1 MTAKISRREL
11 IQKSLFG
18 FGALSLSVGFT
29 GCNDSSD
36 QETATLQVNFEHGV
50 ASGDPLQD
58 RVILWT
64 RLTPSDSSAR
74 LQVTWEIA
82 LDQQFK
88 QIIKTDKVTTA
99 AAQDFTVKVDAIGL
113 KPNQS
118 YFYRFSFGDKIS
130 PIGQT
135 KTLPT
140 STSKV
145 SFAVCSCSNY
155 PAGYFYVYREMAK
168 QDVDVVIHLGDYIY
182 EYGAD
187 GYAAEDAAKLGRT
200 LAADNDKEIIKLD
213 DYRKRYALY
222 RKDKDLQSLHHRHPF
237 IVIWDDHELANDAWR
252 EGAENH
258 TEETANAKNE
268 GKFSER
274 KLAALQAYF
283 EWMPIRPVDNQHIKI
298 YRQFNF
304 GGLVN
309 LMMLDT
315 RIIAR
320 DEQLEYGK
328 FINPMTGKL
337 DAVAFQAALFN
348 STRTIMGE
356 TQREWLLGN
365 KEKNIVGVIQSS
377 NATWDV
383 LGQQILMTKMF
394 VPAELLQAL
403 AEITAGNPSL
413 DTLNKMNAQI
423 TELVKLKLRLIQGD
437 PTLTAQDKARVL
449 TVAPYNL
456 DAWDGYFAEREIV
469 YGTLAQLK
477 KKVVVL
483 AGDTHNAW
491 SSNLYSKDG
500 VFVGVELAT
509 SSVSSPGLEKYL
521 NIPLDQLQ
529 QFEFAFTTLI
539 DELNYCNLNQ
549 RGYLIVQF
557 DETQVQS
564 QWIYVDSIKKPEYV
578 IDKSRGYQL
587 SLDNNLLPVK
597 TGQQVA

>member
-18 FGALSLSVGFT
+18 FGALSLSAGFT

-118 YFYRFSFGDKIS
+118 YFYRFVFGDKIS
-130 PIGQT
+130 PVGQT

-168 QDVDVVIHLGDYIY
+168 QNVDVVIHLGDYIY

-187 GYAAEDAAKLGRT
+187 GYATEDAAKLGRT
-200 LAADNDKEIIKLD
+200 LPANNDKEIIKLD

-222 RKDKDLQSLHHRHPF
+222 RKDKDLQALHHRHPF

-258 TEETANAKNE
+258 QPNE
-268 GKFSER
+268 GSFLDR

-283 EWMPIRPVDNQHIKI
+283 EWMPIRPIDDQYIKI
-298 YRQFNF
+298 YRQFDF
-304 GGLVN
+304 GNLVQ
-309 LMMLDT
+309 LTMLDT

-320 DEQLEYGK
+320 DQQLDYVDY
-328 FINPMTGKL
+328 MTANGLNAAK
-337 DAVAFQAALFN
+337 FQADLTNPA
-348 STRTIMGE
+348 RTLMGY
-356 TQREWLLGN
+356 TQRDWLLG
-365 KEKNIVGVIQSS
+365 KLQQS
-377 NATWDV
+377 NATWNV
-383 LGQQILMTKMF
+383 LGQQILMAKMF
-394 VPAELLQAL
+394 IPAELLLSL
-403 AEITAGNPSL
+403 AEITLGNPTA
-413 DTLNKMNAQI
+413 DTLNKMNTQI
-423 TELVKLKLRLIQGD
+423 TELVTLKMRLKQGD
-437 PTLTAQDKARVL
+437 PSLTSQEKARIL

-456 DAWDGYFAEREIV
+456 DAWDGYFVEREIL
-469 YGTLAQLK
+469 YGTLTQLN

-500 VFVGVELAT
+500 AFVGVELAT

-521 NIPLDQLQ
+521 NIPLAQLQ

-549 RGYLIVQF
+549 RGYLMVQF

-564 QWIYVDSIKKPEYV
+564 QWVYVDSIKKSEYS
-578 IDKSRGYQL
+578 IDTARQYQL
-587 SLDNNLLPVK
+587 SFDKNLLPVK
-597 TGQQVA
+597 AGQQVA

>member
-18 FGALSLSVGFT
+18 FGALSLSAGFS

-36 QETATLQVNFEHGV
+36 QETAALQVNFEHGV

-64 RLTPSDSSAR
+64 RLTPNDSSAR

-88 QIIKTDKVTTA
+88 QIIKTDKVTTTA
-99 AAQDFTVKVDAIGL
+99 TYDFTVKVDATGL
-113 KPNQS
+113 KPDQS
-118 YFYRFSFGDKIS
+118 YFYRFIFGDKVS
-130 PIGQT
+130 PVGQT
-135 KTLPT
+135 KTLPSSAT
-140 STSKV
+140 KV
-145 SFAVCSCSNY
+145 SFAVCSCSYY
-155 PAGYFYVYREMAK
+155 PMGYFHVYREMAK
-168 QDVDVVIHLGDYIY
+168 KNVDVVIHLGDYIY

-187 GYAAEDAAKLGRT
+187 GYAADEAVRKLE
-200 LAADNDKEIIKLD
+200 ADNNTEIIKLD

-222 RKDKDLQSLHHRHPF
+222 RKDKDLQALHHRHPF

-252 EGAENH
+252 DGAENH
-258 TEETANAKNE
+258 TEETSEAKNE
-268 GKFSER
+268 GKFLER

-283 EWMPIRPVDNQHIKI
+283 EWMPIRPVDDQHTKI
-298 YRQFNF
+298 YRQFDF

-320 DEQLEYGK
+320 DEQLDYA
-328 FINPMTGKL
+328 NYMTANGL
-337 DAVAFQAALFN
+337 DIAKFQADLTNPA
-348 STRTIMGE
+348 RTLMGE
-356 TQREWLLGN
+356 TQREWLLGS
-365 KEKNIVGVIQSS
+365 KEKNIVGVLQSS
-377 NATWDV
+377 TATWDV
-383 LGQQILMTKMF
+383 LGQQILMTKML
-394 VPAELLQAL
+394 VPAELLFAL
-403 AEITAGNPSL
+403 EEITSGHPS
-413 DTLNKMNAQI
+413 DETLEKMNAQI
-423 TELVKLKLRLIQGD
+423 TELITLKFRLQKGD
-437 PTLTAQDKARVL
+437 PTLTAQEKARVL

-500 VFVGVELAT
+500 AFVGVELAT

-521 NIPLDQLQ
+521 NIPLAQLQ

-549 RGYLIVQF
+549 RGYLVVQF
-557 DETQVQS
+557 DAAQVQS

-578 IDKSRGYQL
+578 IDQTRGYQL
-587 SLDNNLLPVK
+587 SLDKNLLPVK

>member
-36 QETATLQVNFEHGV
+36 QETVALQVNFDHGV

-64 RLTPSDSSAR
+64 RLTPSDLSAR
-74 LQVTWEIA
+74 LQVTWQIA
-82 LDQQFK
+82 LDSQFK
-88 QIIKTDKVTTA
+88 QIIKTDKVTTSA
-99 AAQDFTVKVDAIGL
+99 SQDFTVKVDATGL
-113 KPNQS
+113 TANQS
-118 YFYRFSFGDKIS
+118 YFYRFVFGDKIS
-130 PIGQT
+130 PVGQT

-168 QDVDVVIHLGDYIY
+168 QNVDVVIHLGDYIY

-187 GYAAEDAAKLGRT
+187 GYATEDAAKLGRT
-200 LAADNDKEIIKLD
+200 LPADNNKEIIKLD

-222 RKDKDLQSLHHRHPF
+222 RKDKDLQALHHRHPF
-237 IVIWDDHELANDAWR
+237 IVIWDDHELANDTWR
-252 EGAENH
+252 EGADNH
-258 TEETANAKNE
+258 QANE
-268 GKFSER
+268 GSFLDR

-283 EWMPIRPVDNQHIKI
+283 EWMPIRPIDDQHIKI
-298 YRQFNF
+298 YRQFDF
-304 GGLVN
+304 GNLVQ
-309 LMMLDT
+309 LTMLDT

-320 DEQLEYGK
+320 DKQLDYADY
-328 FINPMTGKL
+328 MTANGLNAAK
-337 DAVAFQAALFN
+337 FQADLTNPA
-348 STRTIMGE
+348 RTLMGY
-356 TQREWLLGN
+356 TQRDWLLG
-365 KEKNIVGVIQSS
+365 KLQQS
-377 NATWDV
+377 NATWNV
-383 LGQQILMTKMF
+383 LGQQILMAKMLI
-394 VPAELLQAL
+394 PTELLLSL
-403 AEITAGNPSL
+403 AAIVSGNPSAEAL
-413 DTLNKMNAQI
+413 SQMNAQI
-423 TELVKLKLRLIQGD
+423 TELVKLKIRLQQGD
-437 PTLTAQDKARVL
+437 PTLTPQEKARVQ

-456 DAWDGYFAEREIV
+456 DAWDGYFVEREIL
-469 YGTLAQLK
+469 YGTLAQLN

-500 VFVGVELAT
+500 AFVGVELAT
-509 SSVSSPGLEKYL
+509 SSISSPGLEKYL
-521 NIPLDQLQ
+521 SIPLAQLQ

-557 DETQVQS
+557 NETQVQS
-564 QWIYVDSIKKPEYV
+564 QWIYVDSIKKAEYV
-578 IDKSRGYQL
+578 VDTARQYQL
-587 SLDNNLLPVK
+587 SFDKNLLPVK
-597 TGQQVA
+597 TAQQVA

>member
-18 FGALSLSVGFT
+18 FGALSLSASLT
-29 GCNDSSD
+29 GCNNSSD
-36 QETATLQVNFEHGV
+36 KENHSLKVSFEHGV

-64 RLTPSDSSAR
+64 RLTPNDASAR
-74 LQVTWEIA
+74 LQVTWQIA

-88 QIIKTDKVTTA
+88 QIIKTDKVITTA
-99 AAQDFTVKVDAIGL
+99 SDDFTVKVDATGL
-113 KPNQS
+113 KADQS
-118 YFYRFSFGDKIS
+118 YFYRFIFGDKIS
-130 PIGQT
+130 PVGQT

-145 SFAVCSCSNY
+145 SFAVCSCSYY
-155 PAGYFYVYREMAK
+155 PVGYFHVYREMAK
-168 QDVDVVIHLGDYIY
+168 QNVDVVIHLGDYIY
-182 EYGAD
+182 EYGTD
-187 GYAAEDAAKLGRT
+187 GYAKDEAVRKLE
-200 LAADNDKEIIKLD
+200 ADNNTEILKID

-222 RKDKDLQSLHHRHPF
+222 RKDKDLQALHHRHPF

-258 TEETANAKNE
+258 TEETPNAKNE
-268 GKFSER
+268 GKFLER
-274 KLAALQAYF
+274 QLAALQAYF

-320 DEQLEYGK
+320 DEQLNYLK
-328 FINPMTGKL
+328 FINPMTGQL
-337 DAVAFQAALFN
+337 DTVAFQAALFN
-348 STRTIMGE
+348 STRSILGQ
-356 TQREWLLGN
+356 TQREWLLGD
-365 KEKNIVGVIQSS
+365 KEKNIIGVIQSS

-383 LGQQILMTKMF
+383 LGQQVLMTKML

-403 AEITAGNPSL
+403 AEITAGNPSD
-413 DTLNKMNAQI
+413 DTLTKMQAQI
-423 TELVKLKLRLIQGD
+423 KELVTLKMRLKQGD
-437 PTLTAQDKARVL
+437 PTLTLQEKARVL

-456 DAWDGYFAEREIV
+456 DAWDGYFAEREML

-477 KKVVVL
+477 KKIVVL

-491 SSNLYSKDG
+491 SSNLYSQDG
-500 VFVGVELAT
+500 AFVGVELAT
-509 SSVSSPGLEKYL
+509 SSVSSPGMEKYL
-521 NIPLDQLQ
+521 NIPTDQLQ
-529 QFEFAFTTLI
+529 QFESAFTTLI

-549 RGYLIVQF
+549 RGYLMVEF
-557 DETQVQS
+557 DEEKVHS
-564 QWIYVDSIKKPEYV
+564 EWIFVDSIKKSEYQV
-578 IDKSRGYQL
+578 DTARHYQL
-587 SLDNNLLPVK
+587 DLDLDLLPI
-597 TGQQVA
+597 VANKNVA

>member
-36 QETATLQVNFEHGV
+36 QETAALQVNFDHGV

-64 RLTPSDSSAR
+64 RLTPSDLSAR
-74 LQVTWEIA
+74 LQVTWQIA
-82 LDQQFK
+82 LDSQFK
-88 QIIKTDKVTTA
+88 QIIKTDKVTTSA
-99 AAQDFTVKVDAIGL
+99 SQDFTVKVDATGL
-113 KPNQS
+113 TANQS
-118 YFYRFSFGDKIS
+118 YFYRFVFGDKIS
-130 PIGQT
+130 PVGQT

-168 QDVDVVIHLGDYIY
+168 QNVDVVIHLGDYIY

-187 GYAAEDAAKLGRT
+187 GYATEDAAKLGRT
-200 LAADNDKEIIKLD
+200 LPADNNKEIIKLD

-222 RKDKDLQSLHHRHPF
+222 RKDKDLQALHHRHPF
-237 IVIWDDHELANDAWR
+237 IVIWDDHELANDTWR
-252 EGAENH
+252 EGADNH
-258 TEETANAKNE
+258 QANE
-268 GKFSER
+268 GSFLDR

-283 EWMPIRPVDNQHIKI
+283 EWMPIRPIDDQHIKI
-298 YRQFNF
+298 YRQFDF
-304 GGLVN
+304 GNLVQ
-309 LMMLDT
+309 LTMLDT

-320 DEQLEYGK
+320 DKQLDYADYMTANGLNAAK
-328 FINPMTGKL
+328 FQADLTNPARTLMGYTQRDWLFGKL
-337 DAVAFQAALFN
+337 Q
-348 STRTIMGE
+348 
-356 TQREWLLGN
+356 Q
-365 KEKNIVGVIQSS
+365 S
-377 NATWDV
+377 NATWNV
-383 LGQQILMTKMF
+383 LGQQILMAKMLI
-394 VPAELLQAL
+394 PTELLLSL
-403 AEITAGNPSL
+403 AAIVSGNPSAEAL
-413 DTLNKMNAQI
+413 SQMNAQI
-423 TELVKLKLRLIQGD
+423 TELVKLKIRLQQGD
-437 PTLTAQDKARVL
+437 PTLTPQEKARVQ

-456 DAWDGYFAEREIV
+456 DAWDGYFVEREIL
-469 YGTLAQLK
+469 YGTLAQLN

-500 VFVGVELAT
+500 AFVGVELAT
-509 SSVSSPGLEKYL
+509 SSISSPGLEKYL
-521 NIPLDQLQ
+521 SIPLAQLQ

-564 QWIYVDSIKKPEYV
+564 QWIYVDSIKKAEYV
-578 IDKSRGYQL
+578 VDTARQYQL
-587 SLDNNLLPVK
+587 SFDKNLLPVK
-597 TGQQVA
+597 TAQQVA